1 MIKRWNDMDTFE
13 KVFAAMVLL
22 WAIGV
27 CTTVAGYKIIG
38 CVLIWS
44 AVVIDVV
51 AFILWNKRKER
62 KERKD
67 ENNIQN

>member
-1 MIKRWNDMDTFE
+1 MIKKWNGMDTFM

-51 AFILWNKRKER
+51 AFILWNKVWKKRGIKN
-62 KERKD
+62 
-67 ENNIQN
+67 ENNI